1 MSLRLFCLSTALL
14 FLAAGC
20 DNKLVVE
27 GVDLSMESAQF
38 GFHSAFTQDFDVNA
52 DGYADVAVSY
62 VSLVV
67 TDSEDLCDSI
77 QRISDLDHLD
87 DVRALQL
94 AMVTVGGVDMSTYTT
109 NTSLSE
115 LWAAPTAGQT
125 VVSGRLLQR
134 AAGVTVLDAYTANAL
149 DPNARDDGELGIDS
163 MGHTG
168 EVLTSIGGDLSLRLV
183 ADLSPSDALDLD
195 LNGDGAFDA
204 SQMDAVV
211 SGSFRR
217 AEACDTLNL

>member
-14 FLAAGC
+14 GLAAGC

-38 GFHSAFTQDFDVNA
+38 GFHSAFTQDFDISG
-52 DGYADVAVSY
+52 DGYADIAVSY

-67 TDSEDLCDSI
+67 TDREDLCDSI
-77 QRISDLDHLD
+77 QSVADLGRLD

-94 AMVTVGGVDMSTYTT
+94 AMVTVGGVDMTTYTT

-149 DPNARDDGELGIDS
+149 DPNARDDGELGINS

-168 EVLTSIGGDLSLRLV
+168 EVLTTIGGDLSLRLV
-183 ADLSPSDALDLD
+183 ADLAPSDALDLD
-195 LNGDGAFDA
+195 LNGDGAYDA
-204 SQMDAVV
+204 SQMDADV
-211 SGSFRR
+211 SGSFHR